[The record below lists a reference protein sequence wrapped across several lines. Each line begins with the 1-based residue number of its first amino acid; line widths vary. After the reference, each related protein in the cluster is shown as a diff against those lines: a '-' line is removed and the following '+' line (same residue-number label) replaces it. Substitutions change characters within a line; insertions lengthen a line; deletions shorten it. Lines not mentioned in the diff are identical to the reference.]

1 MRHANSNLNILK
13 KKRNSNIVKLNNFLK
28 PPSSYK
34 NLNSPLTTKNV
45 NNKNIL
51 YNLLYKDT
59 SKISLYNTKNTT
71 NTFKNTN
78 DISTSG
84 VGIYSFNSK
93 NLCNNSI
100 SIGNTLNNK
109 EEKKK
114 IRGHINIR
122 LKLNDKIINNY
133 SKKGT
138 FRQKTMNVN
147 IIEKIKEKDSRI
159 NQLQMDLLQSQ
170 ELLNKLQKE
179 KQKELSFTYNSIKSL
194 DNINLSNDNN
204 FADIFTQI
212 TEKNDKILKT
222 NYNRYEMNKYKN
234 KTINNNNINKKN
246 RIKKNYANNKF
257 KSLMKINSLIN
268 LNSNFSKNKNKRN
281 NKIKNI
287 QSTNSLSGFW
297 KNSNYYNKY
306 QNNIPKNN
314 TKYFSS
320 YATNRF
326 YKHKSEQYQ
335 SCVSLTRNF
344 NSDNKKNK
352 KISVNK
358 NVSKKINFS
367 NKTES
372 SNFKK
377 LVEKCDILKER
388 ANTILNNYLN
398 LVEYINDLK
407 SEK

>member
-34 NLNSPLTTKNV
+34 NLNSPLTTKNA

-133 SKKGT
+133 NKKGT

-170 ELLNKLQKE
+170 ELLNKL
-179 KQKELSFTYNSIKSL
+179 
-194 DNINLSNDNN
+194 INC
-204 FADIFTQI
+204 
-212 TEKNDKILKT
+212 K
-222 NYNRYEMNKYKN
+222 
-234 KTINNNNINKKN
+234 
-246 RIKKNYANNKF
+246 
-257 KSLMKINSLIN
+257 
-268 LNSNFSKNKNKRN
+268 
-281 NKIKNI
+281 
-287 QSTNSLSGFW
+287 
-297 KNSNYYNKY
+297 
-306 QNNIPKNN
+306 
-314 TKYFSS
+314 
-320 YATNRF
+320 
-326 YKHKSEQYQ
+326 
-335 SCVSLTRNF
+335 
-344 NSDNKKNK
+344 KKNK
-352 KISVNK
+352 KN
-358 NVSKKINFS
+358 
-367 NKTES
+367 
-372 SNFKK
+372 
-377 LVEKCDILKER
+377 
-388 ANTILNNYLN
+388 
-398 LVEYINDLK
+398 
-407 SEK
+407 

>member
-34 NLNSPLTTKNV
+34 NLNSPLTTKNA

-133 SKKGT
+133 NKKGT

-234 KTINNNNINKKN
+234 KTIK
-246 RIKKNYANNKF
+246 
-257 KSLMKINSLIN
+257 
-268 LNSNFSKNKNKRN
+268 
-281 NKIKNI
+281 
-287 QSTNSLSGFW
+287 
-297 KNSNYYNKY
+297 
-306 QNNIPKNN
+306 
-314 TKYFSS
+314 
-320 YATNRF
+320 
-326 YKHKSEQYQ
+326 
-335 SCVSLTRNF
+335 
-344 NSDNKKNK
+344 
-352 KISVNK
+352 
-358 NVSKKINFS
+358 
-367 NKTES
+367 
-372 SNFKK
+372 
-377 LVEKCDILKER
+377 
-388 ANTILNNYLN
+388 
-398 LVEYINDLK
+398 
-407 SEK
+407 